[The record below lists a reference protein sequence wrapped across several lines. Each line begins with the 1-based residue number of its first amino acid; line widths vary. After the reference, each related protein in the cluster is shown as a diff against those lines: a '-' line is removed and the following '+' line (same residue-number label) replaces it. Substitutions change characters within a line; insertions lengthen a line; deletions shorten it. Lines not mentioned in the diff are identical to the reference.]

1 MTSSKPTGASRRKKK
16 GNDGTGAA
24 AQGPRVACDDS
35 ERCADQSKAGDDG
48 LRARD
53 EWRQADRAEPGERQ
67 VTRADQKAVFQE
79 LDPLQRILTPQPRQP
94 APFTEGDRSRAA
106 NADLVPRL
114 ELNDPDPAKL
124 KEGKRA
130 AELEGEHTSLASE
143 SSVVPA
149 KPSSEVDYL
158 AEVKQ
163 ALSEERYKNAAAK
176 QRIRSLEASIR
187 LGLYETI
194 ELKSRTARAEDKS
207 AEHVAQLKVLERAI
221 DLTEAQLNAVL
232 ASPSWRLTAPWRAYK
247 RGLSGLSRAVRGQWE
262 NPLFDRAWYVTQY
275 PDIKTGEVDPFTH
288 YLSYGVHEG
297 RNPNPL
303 FDTKWYLNKNYDVA
317 STGINPLVHFY
328 QYGAVEG
335 RDPHPVFSMAWHF
348 DRISRGVEPDTNPMF
363 TFIASLR
370 KVAR

>member
-1 MTSSKPTGASRRKKK
+1 MTSSKPTGASRRRKK

-24 AQGPRVACDDS
+24 AQGPRVARDDS

-48 LRARD
+48 LSARD

-106 NADLVPRL
+106 NADLVRRL

-130 AELEGEHTSLASE
+130 AELEGEHTSFASE

-158 AEVKQ
+158 ADVKQ

-247 RGLSGLSRAVRGQWE
+247 RGLSGLSRAKKGSDRPFPIRQRSHCGERPPSRCCITRPNVHLKKRSPTQTASPLEKRTLDEALRLRSHAVRRI
-262 NPLFDRAWYVTQY
+262 LMHSSLAVTMESKWHGLAM
-275 PDIKTGEVDPFTH
+275 PDERSF
-288 YLSYGVHEG
+288 
-297 RNPNPL
+297 
-303 FDTKWYLNKNYDVA
+303 
-317 STGINPLVHFY
+317 
-328 QYGAVEG
+328 
-335 RDPHPVFSMAWHF
+335 
-348 DRISRGVEPDTNPMF
+348 
-363 TFIASLR
+363 
-370 KVAR
+370 